1 MSCILNSKFPEAAWR
16 YCSCRLH
23 SLVWEA
29 HGFLGIMQFVS
40 VSERSQILRA
50 SLMSAFLS
58 AVSPLTTAS
67 VSGLRLGSGP
77 SQGTR
82 RKPRDC
88 PVQLSG
94 DQRHDCREAKS
105 WALWET
111 KPKWSYLARKGQMTL
126 NFWYWV
132 WYNAFFSL
140 RKADRKYPISR
151 IKRLLKNCSWLI
163 KGFEWEGLSVVMML

>member
-88 PVQLSG
+88 PVQLSQG
-94 DQRHDCREAKS
+94 TRGMTAGKQRAE
-105 WALWET
+105 LFG
-111 KPKWSYLARKGQMTL
+111 KPNPNEVIWQERVKLH
-126 NFWYWV
+126 
-132 WYNAFFSL
+132 
-140 RKADRKYPISR
+140 
-151 IKRLLKNCSWLI
+151 
-163 KGFEWEGLSVVMML
+163 

>member
-16 YCSCRLH
+16 YCGCRSH

-40 VSERSQILRA
+40 MSERSQILRA

-58 AVSPLTTAS
+58 AVPPLTTAS

-82 RKPRDC
+82 KKPRDC
-88 PVQLSG
+88 PIQLSQG
-94 DQRHDCREAKS
+94 TRGMTAGKQKAELAPG
-105 WALWET
+105 
-111 KPKWSYLARKGQMTL
+111 KPNPNEVIWQERVKLH
-126 NFWYWV
+126 
-132 WYNAFFSL
+132 
-140 RKADRKYPISR
+140 
-151 IKRLLKNCSWLI
+151 
-163 KGFEWEGLSVVMML
+163 

>member
-58 AVSPLTTAS
+58 AVSPPPLPQLVASGWAQGPPRALGGSPETAQFS
-67 VSGLRLGSGP
+67 SLRGPEPWLPGSKELSSLGN
-77 SQGTR
+77 QTQM
-82 RKPRDC
+82 K
-88 PVQLSG
+88 LSG
-94 DQRHDCREAKS
+94 K
-105 WALWET
+105 
-111 KPKWSYLARKGQMTL
+111 KGSNDTEFLVLSMVQCIL
-126 NFWYWV
+126 
-132 WYNAFFSL
+132 
-140 RKADRKYPISR
+140 
-151 IKRLLKNCSWLI
+151 LLKKSRPQI
-163 KGFEWEGLSVVMML
+163 SHIAY